1 MMTRIQICQIMM
13 RRRTKI
19 RIKMMTKMETKTI
32 TVAEDE
38 DAPVIMTKTITEPA
52 PDASLSL
59 PQILLVVGPTA
70 SGKTALALALA
81 SHSNG
86 IIISADSRQCYREM
100 AIGSAAPTADEMQG
114 IPHRMVTDRS
124 VHEHLSA
131 GQFEREALQYIAE
144 GMATGQQIIVCGGA
158 GLFLK
163 ALVQGLDDLGNE
175 DPSIRTYWMQRYRK
189 EGLAALQQE
198 ILRRDPDYA
207 AQTDMNNHQ
216 RLLRALEIMDSR
228 GQRLS
233 DLRTQSAK
241 DRPFRCCWIGI
252 NPERSRLHETINM
265 RVDQMVSQGLEQE
278 AAALYPWD
286 TVKACQSPGYVEW
299 EGYWNGSIDHATCV
313 EHIKQHT
320 RQFARRQLTWF
331 RRNHDIHWIPSE
343 ITQNPSRLE
352 WVLRNLP
359 IR

>member
-1 MMTRIQICQIMM
+1 M
-13 RRRTKI
+13 
-19 RIKMMTKMETKTI
+19 
-32 TVAEDE
+32 AEDE
-38 DAPVIMTKTITEPA
+38 VAPVIMTKTITEPA
-52 PDASLSL
+52 PDAGLSL

-81 SHSNG
+81 SHTHG

-100 AIGSAAPTADEMQG
+100 AIGSAAPTAIEMQG
-114 IPHRMVTDRS
+114 IPHRMVADRS

-131 GQFEREALQYIAE
+131 GQFEREALQCLAE

-163 ALVQGLDDLGNE
+163 ALVHGLDDLGNE
-175 DPSIRTYWMQRYRK
+175 DPQIRAYWQQRYRT

-207 AQTDMNNHQ
+207 AQADMNNHQ

-233 DLRTQSAK
+233 ELRTQSAK

-252 NPERSRLHETINM
+252 NPERAWLHEAINT

-286 TVKACQSPGYVEW
+286 SIKACQSPGYVEW
-299 EGYWNGSIDHATCV
+299 EGYWNGSIDYATCV

-331 RRNHDIHWIPSE
+331 RRNPNIHWIPSE